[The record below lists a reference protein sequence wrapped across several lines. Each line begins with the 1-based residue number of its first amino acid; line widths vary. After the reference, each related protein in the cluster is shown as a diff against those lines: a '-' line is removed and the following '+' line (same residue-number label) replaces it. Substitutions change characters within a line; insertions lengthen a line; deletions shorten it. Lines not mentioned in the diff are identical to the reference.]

1 MEVITLEN
9 LTPMMKQYI
18 TIKEKYPDTILF
30 FRLGDFYEMFFD
42 DAIVASKELEIAL
55 TQRDCGGDKKAPM
68 CGIPHHVSDSYISK
82 LVEKGYKVAICEQLE
97 DPSVAKGLVKRDVI
111 RIVTPGT
118 ISDLNVL
125 DEKSN
130 NYLVSI
136 YLDNIGVGISYVDT
150 TTGEMYTTE
159 YIGNEESSYTFVLD
173 ELGKISPSE
182 MIANKIFMKNKKITK
197 FIENRLNPFINLY
210 DDKFIAQKDW
220 IELILS
226 HFKINNL
233 NTIGIKNKVY
243 SIISTGILIDY
254 LYNTQKDSLEHII
267 QLNYYEP
274 EEYMILDINTRTN
287 LEIHETIM
295 SREKKGSLIGVLDKT
310 STAMGGRLLKKW
322 LEQPLINIKEIKKR
336 QDIVEH
342 FVNDIILM
350 DQVRVCLNYIYDL
363 ERLVGK
369 ISYGNCNARDLVSLK
384 SSIGKIP
391 ELKKLLLE
399 SKQKNF
405 REIGMAIDPMKDIYD
420 LINKSIVDNPP
431 ISIKEG
437 GLIKEGYNPELDELK
452 KASTNGKQWLAKLE
466 RKEKETTGIKNLKI
480 GFNKK
485 TGYFFEV
492 TNSNLNLVPKHFIRR
507 QTLTNS
513 ERFITDELKDI
524 EDKIVGA
531 EDKMVEIEYRI
542 FQEIRERVK
551 SDTYRIQKAS
561 KLISQIDVLNS
572 FAQVA
577 YENDYIRPQI
587 NDEGI
592 IHIVG
597 GRHPVVETTIE
608 NEMFVP
614 NDTYLDM
621 NANRIQIITGP
632 NMAGKSTYMRQVAII
647 ALMAQTGSFVPA
659 KAANMGIVDRIFTRI
674 GASDNLSQGESTFM
688 VEMNEVSNII
698 KNATKNSLIILDEVG
713 RGTSTYDGLSIAWA
727 IVEYIANNIK
737 AKTLF
742 ATHYHELTELEK
754 EIKGIKNLTIL
765 VEERGEEIIF
775 LRKIVEGATNRSY
788 GIEVAKLA
796 GINDAIIDRANEVLH
811 QIENSHN
818 FSMHKKEKNSNKQMN
833 IKDYQKDYFIDRIN
847 KIDVSK
853 ITPIEAINILY
864 ELTEEAKRLKEK
876 A

>member
-1 MEVITLEN
+1 MSN
-9 LTPMMKQYI
+9 LTPMMKQYMK
-18 TIKEKYPDTILF
+18 IKKKYPNTILF

-42 DAIVASKELEIAL
+42 DAIIASKELEITL

-68 CGIPHHVSDSYISK
+68 CGVPHHVSDSYISK

-118 ISDLNVL
+118 ITDLNVL

-136 YLDNIGVGISYVDT
+136 YLDDIGVGISYVDT

-159 YIGNEESSYTFVLD
+159 YIGNKEGSYAFVLD
-173 ELGKISPSE
+173 ELGKIYPSE
-182 MIANKIFMKNKKITK
+182 IIVNNSFMQNKK
-197 FIENRLNPFINLY
+197 FVRSIETRINPFINLY
-210 DDKFIAQKDW
+210 DDNFITKKDW
-220 IELILS
+220 EKLILS
-226 HFKINNL
+226 HFNINNL
-233 NTIGIKNKVY
+233 NIIGIKDKIY
-243 SIISTGILIDY
+243 SIISTGVLIDY
-254 LYNTQKDSLEHII
+254 LYDTQKSSLEHIT

-274 EEYMILDINTRTN
+274 KEYMILDINTRIN
-287 LEIHETIM
+287 LEIHETIR
-295 SREKKGSLIGVLDKT
+295 SREKKGSLIGILDKT

-322 LEQPLINIKEIKKR
+322 LEQPLININEIKKR
-336 QDIVEH
+336 QEIVEH
-342 FVNDIILM
+342 FVDDIILM
-350 DQVRVCLNYIYDL
+350 DQVKNCLRGIYDL

-384 SSIGKIP
+384 ISIEKIP
-391 ELKKLLLE
+391 ELKNLLLQ
-399 SKQKNF
+399 SRQKNF
-405 REIGMAIDPMKDIYD
+405 IELAMIIDPMKDVYD
-420 LINKSIVDNPP
+420 LIDKSIIDNPP

-437 GLIKEGYNPELDELK
+437 GLIKEGYNQDLDELK
-452 KASTNGKQWLAKLE
+452 RASIDGKQWLAKLE
-466 RKEKETTGIKNLKI
+466 SKEKENTGIKNLRI

-485 TGYFFEV
+485 SGYFFEV
-492 TNSNLNLVPKHFIRR
+492 TKSNLNLVPDYFIRK

-513 ERFITDELKDI
+513 ERFITKELKEI
-524 EDKIVGA
+524 ENKIIGA
-531 EDKMVEIEYRI
+531 EDKMIEIEYMI
-542 FQEIRERVK
+542 FQDIRKRVK
-551 SDTYRIQKAS
+551 NETYRIQKVS

-577 YENDYIRPQI
+577 YENNYIKPQL
-587 NDEGI
+587 NDKGI
-592 IHIVG
+592 IHIVE
-597 GRHPVVETTIE
+597 GRHPVVEKTIE

-614 NDTYLDM
+614 NNTYLDM
-621 NANRIQIITGP
+621 DSNRVQIITGP

-647 ALMAQTGSFVPA
+647 TLMAQIGSFIPA
-659 KAANMGIVDRIFTRI
+659 KEANIGIVDRIFTRI

-727 IVEYIANNIK
+727 IVEYIANEIK

-742 ATHYHELTELEK
+742 ATHYHELTELEEK
-754 EIKGIKNLTIL
+754 IEGIKNLTIL
-765 VEERGEEIIF
+765 VEEKGEEIIF
-775 LRKIVEGATNRSY
+775 LRKIVEGSTNRSY

-796 GINDAIIDRANEVLH
+796 GINKKIIDRANEVLY
-811 QIENSHN
+811 QIEKKHN
-818 FSMHKKEKNSNKQMN
+818 FAINQKPNKLDKQLSVNDYKKE
-833 IKDYQKDYFIDRIN
+833 YFIDKIN
-847 KIDVSK
+847 NIDVSK

-864 ELTEEAKRLKEK
+864 DLSEEAKRLKEK